1 MLGAVAKRYATA
13 LFEIALEH
21 GAMETVDS
29 QAEVLE
35 QVFKD
40 RLIRDFLGSPQVPV
54 AAKKDL
60 IRSQLRGKID
70 ENLLTTVLLMI
81 DKNRVQFLPE
91 MMRYFDHLTN
101 MHRGVEE
108 ITIISARPL
117 EPAQKQAVL
126 DGVMRFSEY
135 KNLGVTEQVDPA
147 VLGGIKVRL
156 GDHIV
161 IDGTLAHRLDQLRD
175 QMLNHR
181 RNTAGA

>member
-13 LFEIALEH
+13 LFEITLTA
-21 GAMETVDS
+21 GTMEAVDA
-29 QAEVLE
+29 QAGVLE
-35 QVFKD
+35 EVFKD

-70 ENLLTTVLLMI
+70 GSLLTLVLLMI
-81 DKNRVQFLPE
+81 DKNRIQFLSDT
-91 MMRYFDHLTN
+91 MRYFDHLTD

-108 ITIISARPL
+108 ITIVSATPL
-117 EPAQKQAVL
+117 EPAQKQAIV
-126 DGVMRFSEY
+126 DGVKRFSEY
-135 KNLGVTEQVDPA
+135 QNLGVKELVDPA
-147 VLGGIKVRL
+147 VLGGIRVRL

-175 QMLNHR
+175 ELKNHGR
-181 RNTAGA
+181 SIAGA